1 MEKTQNY
8 KNHVR
13 WFPPFHFVL
22 APVALVLVIY
32 WAVRLYQSPSFDQA
46 ALLLFGIALFMAVF
60 ISRLFALKNQDRIIR
75 LEEAVRYSRLLTPEL
90 AEKASGLNLQQI
102 IALRFA
108 SDEELAGLV
117 ERTVNGDLA
126 AQKEIKLAVK
136 DWRADF
142 HRV

>member
-1 MEKTQNY
+1 MEKTQDY

-22 APVALVLVIY
+22 APVAFVLVIY

-75 LEEAVRYSRLLTPEL
+75 LEEAVRYSNLLSPET
-90 AEKASGLNLQQI
+90 AEKASKLDLQQI

-108 SDEELAGLV
+108 GDEELEGLI
-117 ERTVNGDLA
+117 ERTVQGEFR

-136 DWRADF
+136 NWRADH

>member
-75 LEEAVRYSRLLTPEL
+75 LEEAIRYSRLLTPEL